1 MRSSAPSDESAR
13 PAISVVVPAFNEEH
27 RIAPTL
33 VALEH
38 HLAAIG
44 ASHEIVVVDD
54 GSTDGTVELVRK
66 LAEARPVLR
75 VLATSPNRGK
85 GHAVR
90 VGMLAARGRVRVMID
105 ADGSIPPDELGALLA
120 PIRAGQA
127 DVVIGSRYADGARV
141 ATPQPGWRRAWSRL
155 VNRIVQ
161 RSLVPGVLDT
171 QCGFKAFTDAAAEAV
186 FRRCRI
192 DGWAFDLEALA
203 IAHRLGL
210 VTREVGVAWQD
221 DPRSRVRPLHD
232 LARVVREWLTI
243 RANLRRGA
251 YGPLPALARA

>member
-1 MRSSAPSDESAR
+1 MRSSAPSEQSVR
-13 PAISVVVPAFNEEH
+13 PAISVVVPAFNEEQ

-33 VALEH
+33 VALGH

-44 ASHEIVVVDD
+44 ATHEIVVVDD
-54 GSTDGTVELVRK
+54 GSTDGTVELVRR
-66 LAEARPVLR
+66 LAEARPALR

-90 VGMLAARGRVRVMID
+90 VGMLAARGRVRVMVD

-120 PIRAGQA
+120 PLRAGEA

-155 VNRIVQ
+155 VIRIVQ
-161 RSLVPGVLDT
+161 RTLVPGVLDT
-171 QCGFKAFTDAAAEAV
+171 QCGFKAFTDAATEAV

-232 LARVVREWLTI
+232 LSRVVREWLTI

-251 YGPLPALARA
+251 YGPLPALEPA